1 MAKFHKDPSKHSL
14 ISLFNNNCKY
24 LDDISTV
31 NISNFLTFV
40 KQIYPKELTLNEINI
55 SDSCQFLDL
64 EIPLFKVNLA
74 NAHTTKEINCFI
86 LIVNFPFMAF
96 TLFSYFVLDVFVIVF
111 LTSITVIPR

>member
-40 KQIYPKELTLNEINI
+40 KQIYPKELTLNGINI
-55 SDSCQFLDL
+55 TSDSCQFLDL
-64 EIPLFKVNLA
+64 EIPLFQGK
-74 NAHTTKEINCFI
+74 
-86 LIVNFPFMAF
+86 
-96 TLFSYFVLDVFVIVF
+96 FSKRAYDK
-111 LTSITVIPR
+111 RD